1 MQRTGA
7 DVATVAVWGGWH
19 LGSVVAAGLASLG
32 RHHVLVSDLDAGIVE
47 ALGAAAPLAREPGL
61 AELLTRQLEAGTL
74 EALHAGDPRLG
85 AADVV
90 VVALDVDVD
99 DRDEPSLDRVEA
111 TVVRIG
117 ALLAAPVPLVVMSQ
131 VPAGTCDRL
140 ARLAG
145 ERWGEP
151 LPVACVPENLRLG
164 NALEGFLR
172 PDRVVVGA
180 GDERV
185 RAAVED
191 LFAGVEGPFLWMGVR
206 SAEMSK
212 HAVNAYLATCISFSS
227 EIADLCER
235 TGADARD
242 VVRALRSDRRVSD
255 RAPLLPGLGF
265 AGGTLGRDLRSL
277 ARLGTA
283 SGTPTPLVEA
293 VGEVN
298 RRRIAMVADR
308 VEQAIG
314 TGGASDADGGP
325 HGRDGLEGAVV
336 ALLGLTYK
344 PGTDTLRRSQS
355 LEVAAQLLARGA
367 VVRGHDP
374 MLGPDRSDEVG
385 FTVCA
390 DPYEAASGADAL
402 VLMTPWPEYRELDLA
417 RLASAMRHPFVFD
430 PAAFLDEA
438 AAGQAGIRREIA
450 GTAPEH
456 RAVPEEAG
464 GHAGERPSV
473 VSAG

>member
-1 MQRTGA
+1 
-7 DVATVAVWGGWH
+7 V
-19 LGSVVAAGLASLG
+19 
-32 RHHVLVSDLDAGIVE
+32 
-47 ALGAAAPLAREPGL
+47 REPGL
-61 AELLTRQLEAGTL
+61 AELLARQLETGSLRALNADDPELGT
-74 EALHAGDPRLG
+74 
-85 AADVV
+85 ADVV
-90 VVALDVDVD
+90 VLALDVDVD

-111 TVVRIG
+111 TAARVG
-117 ALLAAPVPLVVMSQ
+117 ELLTAPVPLVVMSQ
-131 VPAGTCDRL
+131 VPAGSCDRL

-145 ERWGEP
+145 ERFGEP

-164 NALEGFLR
+164 SALDGFFR

-180 GDERV
+180 DDERV

-191 LFAGVEGPFLWMGVR
+191 LFAGVEAPFLSMGIR

-212 HAVNAYLATCISFSS
+212 HALNAYLATCISFSS

-235 TGADARD
+235 VGADARD
-242 VVRALRSDRRVSD
+242 VVRALRADRRVSD

-277 ARLGTA
+277 AGLGAA

-308 VEQAIG
+308 VEQGIRG
-314 TGGASDADGGP
+314 EGGP
-325 HGRDGLEGAVV
+325 GAPGGGLDGAVV

-355 LEVAAQLLARGA
+355 LEVAAQLLDRGA

-374 MLGPDRSDEVG
+374 MLGPERLGEVG
-385 FTVCA
+385 FPLSA
-390 DPYEAASGADAL
+390 DPYEAASGADAA
-402 VLMTPWPEYRELDLA
+402 VLMTPWPQYRELDLA
-417 RLASAMRHPFVFD
+417 RLAGAMRRPFVFD

-438 AAGQAGIRREIA
+438 AAGQAGIRREIVGTGPGRPQEADVPA
-450 GTAPEH
+450 GSI
-456 RAVPEEAG
+456 G
-464 GHAGERPSV
+464 LHAGEPTV
-473 VSAG
+473 VLGLDGGEPAKAAGRCGGSPGAVGAG